1 MTDTV
6 TEPFDTERAI
16 AIAQEVRDVI
26 TIHDALA
33 TRTDDPVFLD
43 LIALSRRWWLR
54 WLAAGL
60 CDVSGLPDCSGL
72 VDAIADTEAKIAD
85 RAGPADFKSFAAWAE
100 AQGVSYAE
108 PFDVYPDEAA
118 AA

>member
-60 CDVSGLPDCSGL
+60 CGMCRASR
-72 VDAIADTEAKIAD
+72 IA
-85 RAGPADFKSFAAWAE
+85 AAWWT
-100 AQGVSYAE
+100 QSPTPG
-108 PFDVYPDEAA
+108 
-118 AA
+118 